1 MQNYVVL
8 PAEEAEAQKVF
19 QDLLDQPDLLLL
31 LILGDDEV
39 AAEANDTANFIRS
52 GIGSNGMGMYDM
64 VMFVRVTQPQLLLP
78 VLRKMEWHPRV
89 KPSDYHN
96 FVLLS
101 VSPFRNIISEGVT
114 RARFMKGRGSMHTAV
129 MTAYANG

>member
-8 PAEEAEAQKVF
+8 PTAEAEAQKVF
-19 QDLLDQPDLLLL
+19 QDLLDQPDQVLL
-31 LILGDDEV
+31 LILGDDDV

-52 GIGSNGMGMYDM
+52 KTGKTGMGMYDM
-64 VMFVRVTQPQLLLP
+64 VIFVRVTIPAVLLP
-78 VLRKMEWHPRV
+78 MLKKMEWHPRV
-89 KPSDYHN
+89 KPSDYDS

-101 VSPFRNIISEGVT
+101 ISPFRNVVSEGVT
-114 RARFMKGRGSMHTAV
+114 RPRFMKGRGSMHTAV

>member
-1 MQNYVVL
+1 MQNYVEL
-8 PAEEAEAQKVF
+8 PTVEAEALKVF
-19 QDLLDQPDLLLL
+19 QDLLYQPDQLLL

-52 GIGSNGMGMYDM
+52 RIGKSGMGMYDM
-64 VMFVRVTQPQLLLP
+64 VIFLRVTDPQVILP

-89 KPSDYHN
+89 KPSDYDS

-101 VSPFRNIISEGVT
+101 ISPFRNVVSEGVT
-114 RARFMKGRGSMHTAV
+114 KVRFMKGRGSMHTAV